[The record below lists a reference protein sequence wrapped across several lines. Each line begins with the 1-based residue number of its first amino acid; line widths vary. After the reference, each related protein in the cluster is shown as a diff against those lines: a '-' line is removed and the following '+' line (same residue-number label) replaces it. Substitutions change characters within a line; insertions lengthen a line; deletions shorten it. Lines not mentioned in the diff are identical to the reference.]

1 MRSAPAHTCECPRR
15 RPEMGL
21 WITAKR
27 WRIMLVGILLSV
39 TPLVILAAFV
49 FFELRSHIPRLLMD
63 AHLQS
68 AKLLA
73 GKITSHFEPFEPR
86 YQLSQSLRGQTFAG
100 RGSAARRPADNGA
113 ASAESDRKCGAHWP
127 GLHRLAGR
135 DQARRLPRKPGRFGP
150 GFFSPRL
157 VSGRQ

>member
-1 MRSAPAHTCECPRR
+1 
-15 RPEMGL
+15 MGL

-73 GKITSHFEPFEPR
+73 GKITNH
-86 YQLSQSLRGQTFAG
+86 LNHDTSLARAY
-100 RGSAARRPADNGA
+100 AARPLLVEGVRHGDRRTMEQHLRNLIENAAHIGRAYIVSPVGIKLAAYPANQAVLGQDF
-113 ASAESDRKCGAHWP
+113 S
-127 GLHRLAGR
+127 HRGWF
-135 DQARRLPRKPGRFGP
+135 QG
-150 GFFSPRL
+150 
-157 VSGRQ
+157 VSKDWQPYISSL